1 MKNLKI
7 HLPKLTLILF
17 LTPALLSPPAGGLAQ
32 DNDVTT
38 AMIGAISGSDL
49 PSGGQYADATALAIV
64 GRAIGIFLSFFG
76 VIFLG
81 LMIYGGYKWMMA
93 SGRDEE
99 VKKSQEIIRAA
110 IIGLAIVIASYALS
124 YFVTSS
130 LQKAI

>member
-17 LTPALLSPPAGGLAQ
+17 LTTALLFPPAGGLAQ

-93 SGRDEE
+93 SGREE
-99 VKKSQEIIRAA
+99 EISSAKATIRSA
-110 IIGLAIVIASYALS
+110 IIGLIIVLS
-124 YFVTSS
+124 
-130 LQKAI
+130 A